1 MNLKTQLRTA
11 GALALALA
19 ATAAPG
25 FAQADFTRYVALGD
39 SLTAGFASGGL
50 FETSQVNSYPAVIA
64 RQAGITGFQQPIVGD
79 PGIPSHL
86 ALVSLVGPVIAPLPG
101 QGVPKN
107 LSLGRPYDNL
117 GVPGARVHDTV
128 ATTNGGLHDLILR
141 NPAFQNTT
149 ALQQGLSLH
158 PTFVTLWIGNNDVLG
173 ATTSGIVIDGVTLT
187 TVASFQADFRT
198 IVNAVNA
205 SGAKMAIA
213 NIADTSSIPFATT
226 IPPFLV
232 VNNQPVLG
240 PNGQPIPFIGP
251 RPDLPGGIG
260 PLRLG
265 DRVLLSAA
273 PHLAAGDGRPPG
285 VPGAS
290 GVPLTNS
297 DVLSIEE
304 QATIA
309 ARTAAFNDFIASEA
323 NRVGAAFVDARAIL
337 ADIASNGLNF
347 GGIKFSSAFLTGGVF
362 SYDGVHP
369 TRFGYAYTA
378 MKFIEA
384 INAKF
389 GNHIPLPNLYS
400 AMAGSGG
407 GTLNIASDLSQLYM
421 SPEFDQNL
429 RWALNVP
436 SAATLE
442 QLLNQ
447 PPPRRHR
454 RRR

>member
-19 ATAAPG
+19 AGAAPG
-25 FAQADFTRYVALGD
+25 FAQADFSRYVALGD

-64 RQAGITGFQQPIVGD
+64 RQAGVTGFQQPIVGD

-101 QGVPKN
+101 NGVPKN
-107 LSLGRPYDNL
+107 LTLARPYDNL

-128 ATTNGGLHDLILR
+128 ATINGGLHDLILR
-141 NPAFQNTT
+141 NPNFQNTT
-149 ALQQGLSLH
+149 ALQQGLSLR

-198 IVNAVNA
+198 IVNAVVA

-232 VNNQPVLG
+232 SNNAPVLG

-251 RPDLPGGIG
+251 RPDLPGGVG

-304 QATIA
+304 QATIS

-337 ADIASNGLNF
+337 ADIASSGVNY
-347 GGIKFSSAFLTGGVF
+347 GGIKFTSAFLTGGVF

-378 MKFIEA
+378 LKFIEA

-389 GNHIPLPNLYS
+389 GSHIPLPNLGS

-407 GTLNIASDLSQLYM
+407 GTLLSLDLSSLYM

-436 SAATLE
+436 SAADLE
-442 QLLNQ
+442 KMAQ
-447 PPPRRHR
+447 PKPRHR